1 MQPLGQEYEIA
12 AYRKEAKNDEPTPFK
27 LKSTPLKL
35 KILVKI
41 SMVVRSANLTA
52 IGIANFL
59 QIKDPARMKTDK
71 NYSKAMV

>member
-12 AYRKEAKNDEPTPFK
+12 AYRKEAKNDEPTPLK
-27 LKSTPLKL
+27 LKSIPLKL
-35 KILVKI
+35 KILLKI
-41 SMVVRSANLTA
+41 SMVVRSA
-52 IGIANFL
+52 IGIANYL